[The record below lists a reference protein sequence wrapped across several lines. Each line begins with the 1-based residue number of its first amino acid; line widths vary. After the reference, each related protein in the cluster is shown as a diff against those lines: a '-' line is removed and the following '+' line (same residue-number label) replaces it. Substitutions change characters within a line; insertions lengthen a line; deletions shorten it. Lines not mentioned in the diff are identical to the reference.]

1 MPILNGKKLQE
12 FEIYKQYLKDLK
24 NDFDEMKIENFIPIK
39 IEPIILNFKN
49 FIQKIYKI
57 FIKKAI
63 EKGKSLIC
71 NFKKII

>member
-1 MPILNGKKLQE
+1 MPTLNAEKMQE
-12 FEIYKQYLKDLK
+12 FEIYKQYLEDLR

-57 FIKKAI
+57 FIKK
-63 EKGKSLIC
+63 L
-71 NFKKII
+71 